1 MAEREE
7 ESVDQTKT
15 LEYDSSHINGTIRS
29 EAVGEEIDDGVGQS
43 NNDDGRNQFENCERQ
58 VIETLGS
65 MERKTCNFSGLR
77 EGKFLSP
84 KLKVFEAMPQCPH
97 CSYLMVRVRSSA
109 DPSLRQLKIVS

>member
-65 MERKTCNFSGLR
+65 MERKTCTFSGLR
-77 EGKFLSP
+77 EG
-84 KLKVFEAMPQCPH
+84 
-97 CSYLMVRVRSSA
+97 
-109 DPSLRQLKIVS
+109 